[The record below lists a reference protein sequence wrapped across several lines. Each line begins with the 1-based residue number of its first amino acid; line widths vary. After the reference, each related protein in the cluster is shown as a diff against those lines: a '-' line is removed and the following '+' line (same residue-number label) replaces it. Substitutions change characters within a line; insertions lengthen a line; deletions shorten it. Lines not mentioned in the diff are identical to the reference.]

1 MNPLST
7 TRTVLAGLQVTPSKT
22 LGQNFLHD
30 RNLARA
36 LVAHLDPQP
45 GETLVEIGP
54 GLGALTEPALAS
66 PAAGVTVI
74 EKDGRLAAHLRE
86 RFAAETGA
94 GRLTVHHGDALEFD
108 PRTLWPRQPIVVFGN
123 LPYYVTTPLLFH
135 FTGPASPATRALFV
149 MQRELAERLA
159 ATPERAGDY
168 GILSLV
174 VGRRWRVKVVRT
186 LPAGVFTPAPKVE
199 SAAVLL
205 TPRPAGD
212 LPPCDAATFERLVR
226 AGFSQRRKQVGKLLQ
241 VDGAVPRAVNRVE
254 TTPDSGSLRSNPTAR
269 GTAPSTWK
277 SFAEHL
283 GVSET
288 ARAEE
293 LSLERWVQLANLV
306 RPVEPSAAQDG
317 AGEVFDV
324 VDEANQVVGR
334 ATRAEVHARGLRH
347 RALHIFVLN
356 AAGEL
361 FLQRRSPWKDRH
373 PDAWDSSA
381 AGHLDA
387 GETYA
392 DAARRELREE
402 LGLPP
407 GVAERVELREI
418 ADLGPAQETTGWEFI
433 RLFVARAEGP
443 FRPPPEEVAW
453 GGFFPVATV
462 DEWTRTRPTD
472 FAPGFLECWRR
483 WRRAA
488 AG

>member
-1 MNPLST
+1 MNPLSA
-7 TRTVLAGLQVTPSKT
+7 TRAALAAAAVNPSKT

-30 RNLARA
+30 NNLARA
-36 LVAHLDPQP
+36 LLAHLDPRP

-54 GLGALTEPALAS
+54 GLGALTGPALAS
-66 PAAGVTVI
+66 PAAGLTVI
-74 EKDGRLAAHLRE
+74 EKDGRLASHLRE
-86 RFAAETGA
+86 RFAGEVAS
-94 GRLTVHHGDALEFD
+94 GRLTVCHGDALEFD
-108 PRTLWPRQPIVVFGN
+108 ARTLWPRQPVVVFGN

-135 FTGPASPATRALFV
+135 FTGPASPAGRALFV

-159 ATPERAGDY
+159 ATPSRAGDY

-186 LPAGVFTPAPKVE
+186 LPASVFTPAPKVA

-205 TPRPAGD
+205 TPRLPGE
-212 LPPCDAATFERLVR
+212 LPPCDAETFERLVR
-226 AGFSQRRKQVGKLLQ
+226 AGFSQRRKQVGKLLP
-241 VDGAVPRAVNRVE
+241 VDGSAWKGFAARLDVP
-254 TTPDSGSLRSNPTAR
+254 
-269 GTAPSTWK
+269 
-277 SFAEHL
+277 
-283 GVSET
+283 ET

-293 LSLERWVQLANLV
+293 LSLAQWVDLANLV
-306 RPVEPSAAQDG
+306 RPVVPAAAQDG
-317 AGEVFDV
+317 AKEIFDV
-324 VDEANQVVGR
+324 VDEHNQVVAR

-361 FLQRRSPWKDRH
+361 FLQKRSPWKDRH

-402 LGLPP
+402 LGLT
-407 GVAERVELREI
+407 REAADGI
-418 ADLGPAQETTGWEFI
+418 ALQEVADLGPAREETGWEFI

-453 GGFFPVATV
+453 GGFFPVETV
-462 DEWTRTRPTD
+462 GEWTRARPED

-483 WRRAA
+483 WRDAR
-488 AG
+488 

>member
-1 MNPLST
+1 ML
-7 TRTVLAGLQVTPSKT
+7 PSKT

-30 RNLARA
+30 PNLARA
-36 LVAHLDPQP
+36 LVAHLDPRP

-54 GLGALTEPALAS
+54 GLGALTGPALAS
-66 PAAGVTVI
+66 PAAGLTVI

-86 RFAAETGA
+86 RFAGEVND
-94 GRLTVHHGDALEFD
+94 GRLTVVHGDALEFD
-108 PRTLWPRQPIVVFGN
+108 PRTLWPRQPVAVFGN

-135 FTGPASPATRALFV
+135 FTGPGTPTARALLV

-159 ATPERAGDY
+159 ATPAQPGVY
-168 GILSLV
+168 GILSVV
-174 VGRRWRVKVVRT
+174 VGRRWRVKMVRT

-205 TPRPAGD
+205 TPRPAGE
-212 LPPCDAATFERLVR
+212 LPPCDGETFERLVR
-226 AGFSQRRKQVGKLLQ
+226 AGFSQRRKQVGKLLPLP
-241 VDGAVPRAVNRVE
+241 GGPGGW
-254 TTPDSGSLRSNPTAR
+254 PG
-269 GTAPSTWK
+269 
-277 SFAEHL
+277 FAADL

-293 LSLERWVQLANLV
+293 LSLTQWVRLAGLV
-306 RPVEPSAAQDG
+306 RPVNPAAAQDG

-324 VDEANQVVGR
+324 VDGADAVTGQ

-347 RALHIFVLN
+347 RAIHIFVLN

-402 LGLPP
+402 LGLPAA
-407 GVAERVELREI
+407 VADRVDLREI
-418 ADLGPAQETTGWEFI
+418 ADLGPARAETGWEFI
-433 RLFVARAEGP
+433 RLFVATAEGP
-443 FRPPPEEVAW
+443 FSPPPEEVAW
-453 GGFFPVATV
+453 GGFFPVDTV
-462 DEWTRTRPTD
+462 GDWTRRRPED

-483 WRRAA
+483 WRAP
-488 AG
+488 G

>member
-1 MNPLST
+1 M
-7 TRTVLAGLQVTPSKT
+7 PSKT

-30 RNLARA
+30 NNLARA

-45 GETLVEIGP
+45 GETLLEIGP
-54 GLGALTEPALAS
+54 GLGALTAPALAS
-66 PAAGVTVI
+66 PAAGVKVI
-74 EKDGRLAAHLRE
+74 EKDGRLAAHLRA
-86 RFAAETGA
+86 RFAGEIGA
-94 GRLTVHHGDALEFD
+94 GRLTIHHGDALEFD
-108 PRTLWPRQPIVVFGN
+108 PRTLWPRQPVAVLGN

-135 FTGPASPATRALFV
+135 YTGPASPVARALFV
-149 MQRELAERLA
+149 VQRELAERLA

-168 GILSLV
+168 GILSVV

-205 TPRPAGD
+205 TPRPAGE
-212 LPPCDAATFERLVR
+212 LPPCDAETFERLVR
-226 AGFSQRRKQVGKLLQ
+226 AGFSQRRKQVGKLLAA
-241 VDGAVPRAVNRVE
+241 GILRVI
-254 TTPDSGSLRSNPTAR
+254 PNPPPSGGCDAQPGGGGSRTSHPTWPHLAA
-269 GTAPSTWK
+269 T
-277 SFAEHL
+277 L
-283 GVSET
+283 GVPET

-293 LSLERWVQLANLV
+293 LSLAQWVQLANLI
-306 RPVEPSAAQDG
+306 RPVVPAAAQDG

-324 VDEANQVVGR
+324 VDEANHVTGQ
-334 ATRAEVHARGLRH
+334 ATRAEVHARNLRH

-361 FLQRRSPWKDRH
+361 FLQKRSPWKDRH

-402 LGLPP
+402 LGLP
-407 GVAERVELREI
+407 GEVADAVDLREV
-418 ADLGPAQETTGWEFI
+418 ADLGPAREATGWEFI
-433 RLFVARAEGP
+433 RLFVAAAEGP

-453 GGFFPVATV
+453 GGFFPVGTIE
-462 DEWTRTRPTD
+462 EWVRARPAD

-483 WRRAA
+483 WRQGGRV
-488 AG
+488 GGG